1 MRIAGIVIAALTVPL
16 WLLFAFVSLYA
27 DSGAP
32 DHPNVIAGGLC
43 GVAIAALIAFIASV
57 VSRAT
62 PELPL
67 IVGGM
72 GIIAGAT
79 VALSQV
85 VITNV
90 DAAEAT
96 RLADRRSAIGAVVT
110 IVGIGLSL
118 VSARATRNGA
128 RP

>member
-1 MRIAGIVIAALTVPL
+1 MRIVGIVVTALAVPL

-32 DHPNVIAGGLC
+32 DHPNVTAGTLC
-43 GVAIAALIAFIASV
+43 GVAIIALIVFIVSA

-62 PELPL
+62 PTLSL
-67 IVGGM
+67 IIGGI
-72 GIIAGAT
+72 GVIAGAA

-85 VITNV
+85 VNTTL
-90 DAAEAT
+90 DAAAAT
-96 RLADRRSAIGAVVT
+96 RLADRRTAIGAAVT
-110 IVGIGLSL
+110 IVGLALSL
-118 VSARATRNGA
+118 VGARVARGGA